1 MAVVCTRAGHSGK
14 IYISADDLHPSL
26 LPDDNA
32 IRTRIGKICAE
43 TGLTVPDEELVGKAA
58 DQLPS
63 FGMPSF
69 GDLFTPRQMLAM
81 LTFVKVIRY
90 LYDEICKQGF
100 AQEMAK
106 SVVTNI
112 ALVLDKL
119 SDLNNSLTRWK
130 TDAELP
136 VGMFGRQAI
145 PMVWDFAEAS
155 PISGFGSSWQSQLK
169 RTIEG
174 FGTIL
179 NSGQPA
185 SVTRGSAMQLPFD
198 RNYFDAIVTD
208 PPYYDNIIYADL
220 SDFFYVWLKR
230 AVGYLHQ
237 EHLSTK
243 STPKTQEA
251 IAHPSRHEGNKQQA
265 KTFYEQAMAQTFNQ
279 AIEVLKVGAPLV
291 IVYAHKTTAGW
302 ATLVDALRHAGF
314 IVVEAWPLETEM
326 QARSVAMNSAALA
339 SSIFLVARRREGNE
353 TGSYEKDVQPEL
365 QAIVKERVE
374 TLWSKGVTGADLVIA
389 CVGAGLRAFTRF
401 ARVEY
406 ANGEEVPADKFLAE
420 VEGAVL
426 ETLLEKLFG
435 LPRSGV
441 SAVDAPTR
449 FYVLW
454 RYAYRNAAIDAG
466 EAIVFAL
473 PQGVELDGPRGL
485 SHGARALVAK
495 SKTTYRLRDFTERGN
510 DDKLGLPPDVERE
523 GVEHGV
529 HALRSTST
537 HSTLN
542 APLIDVLHRV
552 LWLMEN
558 QPARLADFLG
568 KARPNLDHLR
578 VVAETLAGAKLA
590 GNGKAGGRSL
600 VAARGAE
607 AEALKKLTTNW
618 RMVIEANVKPLV

>member
-1 MAVVCTRAGHSGK
+1 
-14 IYISADDLHPSL
+14 
-26 LPDDNA
+26 
-32 IRTRIGKICAE
+32 
-43 TGLTVPDEELVGKAA
+43 
-58 DQLPS
+58 
-63 FGMPSF
+63 
-69 GDLFTPRQMLAM
+69 
-81 LTFVKVIRY
+81 
-90 LYDEICKQGF
+90 
-100 AQEMAK
+100 
-106 SVVTNI
+106 
-112 ALVLDKL
+112 
-119 SDLNNSLTRWK
+119 
-130 TDAELP
+130 
-136 VGMFGRQAI
+136 
-145 PMVWDFAEAS
+145 
-155 PISGFGSSWQSQLK
+155 
-169 RTIEG
+169 
-174 FGTIL
+174 
-179 NSGQPA
+179 
-185 SVTRGSAMQLPFD
+185 
-198 RNYFDAIVTD
+198 
-208 PPYYDNIIYADL
+208 
-220 SDFFYVWLKR
+220 
-230 AVGYLHQ
+230 
-237 EHLSTK
+237 
-243 STPKTQEA
+243 
-251 IAHPSRHEGNKQQA
+251 
-265 KTFYEQAMAQTFNQ
+265 
-279 AIEVLKVGAPLV
+279 
-291 IVYAHKTTAGW
+291 
-302 ATLVDALRHAGF
+302 
-314 IVVEAWPLETEM
+314 M

-510 DDKLGLPPDVERE
+510 DERLGLPDTIESKADGIRTTQ
-523 GVEHGV
+523 H
-529 HALRSTST
+529 
-537 HSTLN
+537 

-558 QPARLADFLG
+558 QPARLADFLA